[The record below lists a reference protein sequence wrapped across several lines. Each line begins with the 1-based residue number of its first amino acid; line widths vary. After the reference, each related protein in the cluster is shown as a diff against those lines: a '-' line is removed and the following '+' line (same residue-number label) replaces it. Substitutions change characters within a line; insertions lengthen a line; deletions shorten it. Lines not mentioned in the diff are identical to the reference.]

1 MADDR
6 WQMAVSNRHLPSAI
20 RHPFTPSR
28 VYKRAAQIAR
38 PASIAK
44 TLPLARPYQFRR
56 MLLSRPKFSHRRR
69 PMTHAKT
76 KWRLAAILMFVAA
89 LPVVAAPKR
98 RSVSKPITAPFTAT
112 VKGSVVDSTT
122 GLPVAFATIAISNLK
137 VTTTKEGTFELN
149 NVNGI
154 GVNVPV
160 VASRTGYNS
169 DTQTIAGNG
178 TFTLTFHLRSRPTIA
193 VRLTNG
199 TTVQLDDDSV
209 KFGYLI
215 LFSGYITTTS
225 QQFCK
230 GDGTRVTVPITDIKK
245 ITGPS
250 QIVTN
255 SSCCTRLNAELQ
267 RVRVEQKSG
276 QADDMTFKESCDGY
290 TVDFLGHDHTTGDN
304 VFYKF
309 SDIAEITFP

>member
-1 MADDR
+1 
-6 WQMAVSNRHLPSAI
+6 
-20 RHPFTPSR
+20 
-28 VYKRAAQIAR
+28 
-38 PASIAK
+38 
-44 TLPLARPYQFRR
+44 
-56 MLLSRPKFSHRRR
+56 
-69 PMTHAKT
+69 MTHAKT
-76 KWRLAAILMFVAA
+76 KLRLATVLMFVAA
-89 LPVVAAPKR
+89 LPVMAAQKHR
-98 RSVSKPITAPFTAT
+98 AVSKPINTPFTASI
-112 VKGSVVDSTT
+112 KGSVLDASS
-122 GLPVAFATIAISNLK
+122 GQPVAFATIAISNLK

-149 NVNGI
+149 NVTGN

-160 VASRTGYNS
+160 VASRSGYNS

-178 TFTLTFHLRSRPTIA
+178 SFTLTFHLQSRPTIA

-199 TTVQLDDDSV
+199 STVQLDDDSV

-230 GDGTRVTVPITDIKK
+230 SDGTRVTVPITDIKK

-267 RVRVEQKSG
+267 RVKVEQKNG
-276 QADDMTFKESCDGY
+276 QVDDMTFKDSCDGY
-290 TVDFLGHDHTTGDN
+290 NVDFLGHDHTTGDN

-309 SDIAEITFP
+309 SEIAEITFL